1 MLVFESPTSKRTRL
15 MGQQSVAAGE
25 ERGGSSC
32 SPFQSFASAY
42 AAGNAAAEDAAMRH
56 HREGSSSPR
65 SGADGAMFSL
75 EQVRDIVTRTVEARE
90 RVLRQEYDRVLQQKL
105 QEQWASFAKFNE
117 DYVSR
122 TLKSS
127 DLSYLS

>member
-1 MLVFESPTSKRTRL
+1 MGRCSASIRFATS
-15 MGQQSVAAGE
+15 
-25 ERGGSSC
+25 C
-32 SPFQSFASAY
+32 
-42 AAGNAAAEDAAMRH
+42 
-56 HREGSSSPR
+56 
-65 SGADGAMFSL
+65 
-75 EQVRDIVTRTVEARE
+75 VTRTVEARE

-127 DLSYLS
+127 DFSYCS

>member
-1 MLVFESPTSKRTRL
+1 MAGRTRAHHSPCRT
-15 MGQQSVAAGE
+15 SVATLLAHGASVAG
-25 ERGGSSC
+25 RATDRALT
-32 SPFQSFASAY
+32 PPLPL
-42 AAGNAAAEDAAMRH
+42 AGNAAAEDAAMRH
-56 HREGSSSPR
+56 HREWSSSPR

>member
-1 MLVFESPTSKRTRL
+1 
-15 MGQQSVAAGE
+15 
-25 ERGGSSC
+25 
-32 SPFQSFASAY
+32 
-42 AAGNAAAEDAAMRH
+42 MRH

-127 DLSYLS
+127 DLSYVS

>member
-1 MLVFESPTSKRTRL
+1 
-15 MGQQSVAAGE
+15 MGS
-25 ERGGSSC
+25 
-32 SPFQSFASAY
+32 SPFQSFASAD

-56 HREGSSSPR
+56 HREGSASPR

-90 RVLRQEYDRVLQQKL
+90 RVLREEYDRVLQ
-105 QEQWASFAKFNE
+105 EQWQSFAKFNE